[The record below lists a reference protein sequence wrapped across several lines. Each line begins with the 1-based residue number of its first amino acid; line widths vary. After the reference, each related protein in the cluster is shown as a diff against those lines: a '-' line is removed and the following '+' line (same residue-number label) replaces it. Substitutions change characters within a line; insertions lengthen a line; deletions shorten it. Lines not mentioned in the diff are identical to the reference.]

1 MGGEKYFQ
9 FLVLIG
15 ELCQLGHG
23 GQKLDLLC
31 ILNHLFAVLMNL
43 FYRLN
48 FFFQLMEKGLFY
60 ASVVLFFF
68 VECYFL
74 SIVSMELV

>member
-1 MGGEKYFQ
+1 M
-9 FLVLIG
+9 
-15 ELCQLGHG
+15 GHG

-31 ILNHLFAVLMNL
+31 ILNRLFAVLINL

-48 FFFQLMEKGLFY
+48 FFFQMMEKGLFLR
-60 ASVVLFFF
+60 VLFYSFF